1 MFTRMRPEMYRHP
14 RRFDTGGDGL
24 VGVPSSSRMGG
35 VSEPITV
42 ITDGACSANGTE
54 AARGG
59 WAAIVRDPSGD
70 ELVLSGGRR
79 RTTNNRM
86 ELTAVIEGL
95 AATPEGSDVEL
106 VTDSAYVANAIKDR
120 WFDGWQAR
128 GWRNSRRQ
136 PVANRDLWERLLEQL
151 ARHRS
156 VRPTLVKGHA
166 GHVDN
171 ERVDRLAQD
180 AAVDP
185 PDEDDD
191 RGEGQLG
198 LDL

>member
-1 MFTRMRPEMYRHP
+1 M
-14 RRFDTGGDGL
+14 
-24 VGVPSSSRMGG
+24 SR
-35 VSEPITV
+35 ITV
-42 ITDGACSANGTE
+42 ITDGACSANGTDE
-54 AARGG
+54 ARGG
-59 WAAIVRDPSGD
+59 WAAIVRDPDGQED
-70 ELVLSGGRR
+70 VLMGGKR

-95 AATPEGSDVEL
+95 AAAPDRSDVVL
-106 VTDSAYVANAIKDR
+106 VTDSAYVANAIRDR
-120 WFDGWQAR
+120 WFDSWRAK

-151 ARHRS
+151 ARHGS
-156 VRPTLVKGHA
+156 VQPTLVKGHA

-171 ERVDRLAQD
+171 ERVDRLAQE

-185 PDEDDD
+185 PEDEDDTP
-191 RGEGQLG
+191 RGEQLG